1 VKRII
6 LHLFFLGFKVEE
18 TLKGIFEAAE
28 ETEEKY
34 DKQTKP
40 GIQTGS
46 VAEFARSEILTLF
59 FFVYHIAT
67 VTAPEGG
74 YTHI

>member
-28 ETEEKY
+28 EAEEKY

-40 GIQTGS
+40 GIRTGS
-46 VAEFARSEILTLF
+46 VCQLEITCLQVSAVQARMS
-59 FFVYHIAT
+59 AMPS
-67 VTAPEGG
+67 TALKLN
-74 YTHI
+74 YR